1 MVAKRQV
8 FAPTGPLLNAALYNR
23 HGGLYLAASGQGAGM
38 FYGIDFGTSNS
49 TVAFAD
55 ADRAWLIPLEGDHRT
70 LPSAVFWEVDDP
82 APVFGR
88 AAIAAYAGGEDGRL
102 LRGLKSTL
110 GSGLIHEKTRI
121 GRRAVSFRDI
131 LGRFFLHLR
140 DRMDRAGG
148 TAGAV
153 VLGRPV
159 HFVDDDPAG
168 DAAAEAVLA
177 EIAAAAGFAEIAF
190 QYEPI
195 AAALHY
201 EQSVTAEEL
210 VLIADIGGG
219 TSDFSIL
226 RVSPDRARAADRT
239 ADILGNDGIR
249 VGGTDF
255 DRLLSLA
262 EVMPTLGLGSG
273 TGGGKGLMPRHYF
286 FDLATWHRIN
296 TLYSG
301 QTMSDL
307 KALRAISDEPE
318 RIDRMIRVVSG
329 HHGHALA
336 MAVEV
341 AKVALSDAM
350 AARLDLHA
358 FTGGPNPMVRRAVFE
373 QAIAEQIGRITARV
387 TGLLKQA
394 NITADQIGTVFMTG
408 GSSSLPILHNTFGA
422 LLPAARIATGDLFG
436 SVGTGLALDARR
448 RFG

>member
-1 MVAKRQV
+1 M
-8 FAPTGPLLNAALYNR
+8 YC
-23 HGGLYLAASGQGAGM
+23 
-38 FYGIDFGTSNS
+38 GIDFGTSNS

-55 ADRAWLIPLEGDHRT
+55 ADGAWLIPLEGDHQT

-88 AAIAAYAGGEDGRL
+88 AAIAAYVGGEDGRL
-102 LRGLKSTL
+102 MRGLKSTL

-140 DRMDRAGG
+140 DQMERAGG
-148 TAGAV
+148 TTDAV

-159 HFVDDDPAG
+159 HFVDDDPEG
-168 DAAAEAVLA
+168 DAAAQAVLG
-177 EIAAAAGFAEIAF
+177 EIAKDAGFTKIAF
-190 QYEPI
+190 QFEPI

-201 EQSVTAEEL
+201 EQSVGAEEL

-226 RVSPDRARAADRT
+226 RVSPERSRAADRSD
-239 ADILGNDGIR
+239 DILANDGIR

-262 EVMPTLGLGSG
+262 KVMPILGLGS
-273 TGGGKGLMPRHYF
+273 TTSGGKGLMPRHYF

-301 QTMSDL
+301 QTMTDL
-307 KALRAISDEPE
+307 RALRAIADQPE

-329 HHGHALA
+329 HQGHVLA
-336 MAVEV
+336 MAVEA
-341 AKVALSDAM
+341 AKVALSSTP
-350 AARLDLHA
+350 AARLDLHRL
-358 FTGGPNPMVRRAVFE
+358 TGGPNPMVRREVFE
-373 QAIAEQIGRITARV
+373 AAIADQIGRIAARV
-387 TGLLKQA
+387 LSLLDQA
-394 NITADQIGTVFMTG
+394 GVTADRIGTVFMTG
-408 GSSSLPILHNTFGA
+408 GSSSLPVLHETFA
-422 LLPAARIATGDLFG
+422 RLLPDARIATGDLLG